1 MNKFW
6 HRIKKPNIPLVVFTV
21 ILFMAL
27 LALSLFCVIKSIKEF
42 WVYIVYALSALA
54 LGYFVYVI
62 CYVAKHARKGFRAFA
77 MRHKYTKK
85 YLEDF
90 QFKSLVSLI
99 LSFLFDVFYA
109 LMQGVFAILGK
120 SFWYGALSIYY
131 MVLCLIRGG
140 IVYKSVKYSKL
151 DNETKIQM
159 AKAKSYRNCGIYL
172 LILICTLS
180 GAIVQI
186 VLHEQGY
193 KYAGFMIY
201 AMAFYVFYKFIY
213 SIVKIFKAKRK
224 KDLTT
229 QSIINL
235 NLSDSLVS
243 LLALQT
249 AMFQAFDSG
258 VNNSMFNAITG
269 GGVVVILIIMSSLM
283 IYRGQKLLKNK
294 ESERE

>member
-6 HRIKKPNIPLVVFTV
+6 HRIKNPNIPLSFLTV
-21 ILFMAL
+21 ISFFAL

-42 WVYIVYALSALA
+42 WVYIVYALSALVLA
-54 LGYFVYVI
+54 YFVYVI
-62 CYVAKHARKGFRAFA
+62 CYVAKHARNGFRAFA
-77 MRHKYTKK
+77 MRHKYTKR

-90 QFKSLVSLI
+90 QFKSLISLI
-99 LSFLFDVFYA
+99 MSFSFDVFYA

-120 SFWYGALSIYY
+120 SIWYGALSIYY
-131 MVLCLIRGG
+131 MVLYLIRGG
-140 IVYKSVKYSKL
+140 ILYKSIKYSRL
-151 DNETKIQM
+151 ENEREIEI

-172 LILICTLS
+172 LFLVHALS

-186 VLHEQGY
+186 VLHDQGY

-213 SIVKIFKAKRK
+213 SIVKIFKAKRR

-249 AMFQAFDSG
+249 AMFQAFG
-258 VNNSMFNAITG
+258 GNLNSSIFNAITG
-269 GGVVVILIIMSSLM
+269 GCVVAVLIIMSSIM
-283 IYRGQKLLKNK
+283 IYKGQKIYKLGVS
-294 ESERE
+294 SE